1 MRIGAQFYTL
11 RDFCKTT
18 EDLAE
23 TLKKVADIGYEY
35 VQISGTCTYEAEW
48 MRDELSKNG
57 LSCVLTHPPVDKL
70 IADPEKVAKDHTV
83 FGADCV
89 GLGYFKVNTDKGET
103 PKVFTDKYMSVA
115 KTLKEN
121 GKYFMYHNH
130 AQEFEKYDGKV
141 ILEHFAE
148 MMPADLMGFT
158 LDTYWVQT
166 AGADPAQWLSKLSGR
181 APCIHLKDHTFDRK
195 MAVVG
200 EGNINFDAVFA
211 AAEKAG
217 TKYMLV
223 EQDDC
228 YGEDPF
234 DCLKR
239 SYNNLKAMGFK

>member
-1 MRIGAQFYTL
+1 MRIGAQIYTVK
-11 RDFCKTT
+11 DFCKTT
-18 EDLAE
+18 EDFAE

-35 VQISGTCTYEAEW
+35 VQISGTCDFDAHWLKEQ
-48 MRDELSKNG
+48 LSING
-57 LSCVLTHPPVDKL
+57 VSCVITHTPDEKL
-70 IADPEKVAKDHTV
+70 LGDIVAVTNDHNV
-83 FGADCV
+83 FGCDYV
-89 GLGYFKVNTDKGET
+89 GLGYFDINMEKGET
-103 PKVFTDKYMSVA
+103 PDLLAERFLSAA
-115 KTLKEN
+115 KALKEN

-130 AQEFEKYDGKV
+130 AQEFDRYNGKI
-141 ILEHFAE
+141 ILEHYAE
-148 MMPADLMGFT
+148 IMPADVMGFT

-166 AGADPAQWLSKLSGR
+166 AGADPAQWIEKLSGR
-181 APCIHLKDHTFDRK
+181 VPCIHLKDHTFDRK

-200 EGNINFDAVFA
+200 EGNINFDNVFA

-228 YGEDPF
+228 YGADPF

>member
-11 RDFCKTT
+11 REFCKTT
-18 EDLAE
+18 DALAE

-35 VQISGTCTYEAEW
+35 VQISGTCAYEAQWLKEQL
-48 MRDELSKNG
+48 DKNG
-57 LSCVLTHPPVDKL
+57 LKCVITHTPADKI
-70 IADPEKVAKDHTV
+70 IANPEQVAKDHAV

-89 GLGYFKVNTDKGET
+89 GLGYFNIKTAEGET
-103 PKVFTDKYMSVA
+103 PQLLADKFMNAAKV
-115 KTLKEN
+115 LKEN
-121 GKYFMYHNH
+121 GRYFMYHNH
-130 AQEFEKYDGKV
+130 AQEFEKFNGKH
-141 ILEHFAE
+141 ILTHYAE
-148 MMPADLMGFT
+148 LFPADLMGFT

-166 AGADPAQWLSKLSGR
+166 SGGDPAQWIERLSGR
-181 APCIHLKDHTFDRK
+181 VPCIHLKDHSFDRK

-200 EGNINFDAVFA
+200 EGNINFDSVFA

-228 YGEDPF
+228 NGENPF
-234 DCLKR
+234 DCLTR